1 MCKML
6 AQLSWLEH
14 LTVNQRVLGSS
25 PRASAICVSVETGRQ
40 ASFRPMCRKA
50 YGFESLLT
58 YKIVY
63 QLSWLQYL
71 LVTQGV
77 VGSSPIYTVKKN
89 IAYALVYS
97 KIIQYICN
105 EIASIVQL
113 VEQLICNQQVVGSS
127 PTGGSNIS
135 QIGAVVAR
143 QAHNLEVGVSITSS
157 ATNIHQVFTSG
168 SLVRQRLRINPVMG
182 INVHQMRYGCVQKE
196 EIPFHRK
203 IPQSRLLW
211 QLQANTVKSEEQL
224 KY

>member
-1 MCKML
+1 MTYKSRCRRLEPFRMCKML

-127 PTGGSNIS
+127 PTGGSNI
-135 QIGAVVAR
+135 
-143 QAHNLEVGVSITSS
+143 
-157 ATNIHQVFTSG
+157 HQVFTSG

>member
-1 MCKML
+1 M
-6 AQLSWLEH
+6 
-14 LTVNQRVLGSS
+14 GSS
-25 PRASAICVSVETGRQ
+25 PFLRTKQCISSAGYSTCLS
-40 ASFRPMCRKA
+40 RKGSQVRVP
-50 YGFESLLT
+50 YTLL
-58 YKIVY
+58 
-63 QLSWLQYL
+63 
-71 LVTQGV
+71 
-77 VGSSPIYTVKKN
+77 KKN

-127 PTGGSNIS
+127 PTGGSNI
-135 QIGAVVAR
+135 
-143 QAHNLEVGVSITSS
+143 
-157 ATNIHQVFTSG
+157 HQVFTSG
-168 SLVRQRLRINPVMG
+168 SLVCQRLRINPVMG
-182 INVHQMRYGCVQKE
+182 INVHQIRYGCVQKE

>member
-1 MCKML
+1 MQFTL
-6 AQLSWLEH
+6 AYF
-14 LTVNQRVLGSS
+14 NK
-25 PRASAICVSVETGRQ
+25 
-40 ASFRPMCRKA
+40 F
-50 YGFESLLT
+50 
-58 YKIVY
+58 
-63 QLSWLQYL
+63 
-71 LVTQGV
+71 
-77 VGSSPIYTVKKN
+77 
-89 IAYALVYS
+89 
-97 KIIQYICN
+97 QYICN

-211 QLQANTVKSEEQL
+211 QLQANSVNSEEQL